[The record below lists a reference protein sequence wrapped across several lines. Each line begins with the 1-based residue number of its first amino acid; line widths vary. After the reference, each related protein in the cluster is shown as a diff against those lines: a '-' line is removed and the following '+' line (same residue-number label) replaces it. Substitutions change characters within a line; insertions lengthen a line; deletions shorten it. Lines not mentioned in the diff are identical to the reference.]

1 VQKIVIFDMDGTL
14 INSAQDITISINH
27 VRSHLYSLP
36 PLQEQFVV
44 DAINAHERNLA
55 LLFYERDLYEYS
67 AKEMFE
73 ELYYHQCICNVH
85 PYEDISETLRLL
97 HENGCRMSVAT
108 NAPSTFAKRM
118 LSHLNLIDYFSSIL
132 GADNVAQPKPHPEM
146 IEQLLEHHRYNPSH
160 DRAWMIGDNSKD
172 MEAASRAGIIGVF
185 AGWGFSSEGNGDYF
199 AASPES
205 LYDIICSKG

>member
-1 VQKIVIFDMDGTL
+1 MDGTL
-14 INSAQDITISINH
+14 INSAQDITISINY

-55 LLFYERDLYEYS
+55 LLFYERDLYEED
-67 AKEMFE
+67 AKELFE
-73 ELYYHQCICNVH
+73 EHYYDQCICNVH

-118 LSHLNLIDYFSSIL
+118 LSHLSLIDYFSSIL
-132 GADNVAQPKPHPEM
+132 GADNVTQPKPHPEM
-146 IEQLLEHHRYNPSH
+146 IEQLLEHHRYNPSY

-172 MEAASRAGIIGVF
+172 MLAGQSASIDTIFAA
-185 AGWGFSSEGNGDYF
+185 WGFSKAGMGENIAFEPSEILRF
-199 AASPES
+199 VLER
-205 LYDIICSKG
+205 